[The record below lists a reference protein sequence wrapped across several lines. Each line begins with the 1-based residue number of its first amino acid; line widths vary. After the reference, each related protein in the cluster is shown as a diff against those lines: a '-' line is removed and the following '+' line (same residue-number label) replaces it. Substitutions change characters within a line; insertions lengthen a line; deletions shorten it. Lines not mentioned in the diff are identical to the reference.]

1 MASPNNT
8 QPATTQPTSP
18 PTEPPTMNHAAGG
31 HTTTTAPNTTN
42 NSIPS
47 QPPQTP
53 ATSLRDSGK
62 SRRPRDVRLIHM
74 LLASLGVSAYQD
86 RVPLQLLDFAYRY
99 TSNVLQDALHL
110 STEGYAGEGGGGAGG
125 KGQDANNV
133 SLSAVRLSIASRL
146 HYQFQT
152 GLPKEF
158 LMDVASERN
167 RIALPGASRGF
178 DMTGNKAQQQANQSV
193 LLGGMRLP
201 PERFCLTGS
210 AWTMRDEWESEGE
223 EEVGEEIQGDETK
236 EG

>member
-1 MASPNNT
+1 
-8 QPATTQPTSP
+8 
-18 PTEPPTMNHAAGG
+18 
-31 HTTTTAPNTTN
+31 
-42 NSIPS
+42 
-47 QPPQTP
+47 
-53 ATSLRDSGK
+53 
-62 SRRPRDVRLIHM
+62 M
-74 LLASLGVSAYQD
+74 LLASLGVNAYQD

-99 TSNVLQDALHL
+99 TSNILQDALHL
-110 STEGYAGEGGGGAGG
+110 STEGYAGEGGGAGG
-125 KGQDANNV
+125 KGQDANSV

-178 DMTGNKAQQQANQSV
+178 DMAGNRAQQQANQSV

-223 EEVGEEIQGDETK
+223 EEVGEEMKRGETK
-236 EG
+236 EDGDPAGQEGVKAEGEEEGEGEEEDGKMEDVFGEDTNMGEGDGDGDGDGDRDMADV